1 MMVPQLSVSIGR
13 LTLKNPVMTASGTFG
28 CGEEYAPFVELSRLG
43 AIVVKG
49 LSLAPRAGNPPPRT
63 VETPAGMLNAI
74 GLENVGVEAFI
85 EEKLPFLRRCGTAVI
100 CNIFGETAAQYGAV
114 AARLAAAGGVDA
126 LEVNV
131 SCPNVKRGGV
141 AFGTDPAAAAAV
153 TRQVKAASELPVIV
167 KLTPNVTDITVI
179 ARAVADAGADALS
192 LINTLTGMAVDVET
206 RRPLLASVTGG
217 LSGPAIK
224 PVALR
229 MVWQVCQCV
238 PLPVIGVGGITTAAD
253 ALEFLI
259 AGARA
264 VEVGTA
270 NFFNPRATVEIIAGI
285 TAYLERHGLHD
296 VNELIGSLRQA

>member
-1 MMVPQLSVSIGR
+1 
-13 LTLKNPVMTASGTFG
+13 
-28 CGEEYAPFVELSRLG
+28 
-43 AIVVKG
+43 
-49 LSLAPRAGNPPPRT
+49 
-63 VETPAGMLNAI
+63 
-74 GLENVGVEAFI
+74 VEAFI

-192 LINTLTGMAVDVET
+192 RINTRTGMAVDVET